1 MYQAI
6 EAISRAGVIEPL
18 EPVQF
23 EENEHLVILR
33 LSKAW
38 ASTATSPTPTTDWK
52 RFAGLLK
59 TSPNLN
65 GDPLAIQRE
74 MRREWD

>member
-6 EAISRAGVIEPL
+6 EAILRSGVIQPL

-33 LSKAW
+33 LSKPWPPQNKLLFAK
-38 ASTATSPTPTTDWK
+38 DW
-52 RFAGLLK
+52 RQFAGILK
-59 TSPNLN
+59 SSPSFNS
-65 GDPLAIQRE
+65 DPLLIQQDLRN
-74 MRREWD
+74 EWD